1 MLTLISQSSAVGALF
16 WHGMALTCSAY
27 QCVTASAW
35 RLLEFTWWN
44 GRIRSR
50 TLIRFNI
57 ANLSMI
63 ATEASNITNI
73 LDIIVVGNGPSDS
86 KSHKSFDTIFETMIK
101 LLIYRFSRLMF
112 SDVTEQKNSNK
123 RFPRTPKQ
131 LGPESPPNL
140 TEPLDKVYNLPAY
153 MNMLPREAKQAS

>member
-86 KSHKSFDTIFETMIK
+86 KSHKSFDTILQSKIK
-101 LLIYRFSRLMF
+101 YKCNR
-112 SDVTEQKNSNK
+112 K
-123 RFPRTPKQ
+123 
-131 LGPESPPNL
+131 
-140 TEPLDKVYNLPAY
+140 
-153 MNMLPREAKQAS
+153 